1 MSDDLVSRLR
11 EPLSQ
16 LPGDDDALMERVVSD
31 RDEAATALEE
41 ARAEIERLNKRLD
54 LLAAGFGVPDGGRYI
69 ADWQTRIK
77 KYQDQ
82 AAEIEG
88 LQAEN
93 RRNAEG
99 FAFHA
104 ARAENEREG
113 RLKAESELST
123 LRDMLVLCGELGGM
137 GKDETPAAYLR
148 RLIDEVANV
157 ESLRARVRE
166 VVGPF
171 AAEADGTRLCGAEFG
186 DDWKPFLHRS
196 YTEVDITNGHLRA
209 ARQLMEE
216 VK

>member
-11 EPLSQ
+11 VNIFRYAHESE
-16 LPGDDDALMERVVSD
+16 DDAARRRIATDL
-31 RDEAATALEE
+31 EAATAIEE
-41 ARAEIERLNKRLD
+41 ARAEIERLRSFEKAKAQEETCDTFGEIGFVGIRD
-54 LLAAGFGVPDGGRYI
+54 YAAM
-69 ADWQTRIK
+69 Q
-77 KYQDQ
+77 
-82 AAEIEG
+82 
-88 LQAEN
+88 
-93 RRNAEG
+93 
-99 FAFHA
+99 
-104 ARAENEREG
+104 ARAE
-113 RLKAESELST
+113 KAESVLST

-137 GKDETPAAYLR
+137 GKDETPTAYLR
-148 RLIDEVANV
+148 RLIDEVAGV